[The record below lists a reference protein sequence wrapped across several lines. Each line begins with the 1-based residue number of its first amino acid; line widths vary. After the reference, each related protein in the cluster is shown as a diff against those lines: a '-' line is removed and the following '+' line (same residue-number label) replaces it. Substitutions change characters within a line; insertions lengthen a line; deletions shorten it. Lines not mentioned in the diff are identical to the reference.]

1 VVGVVA
7 AATLAGG
14 LVVPGAAGAHVP
26 WPARHAPKCVANVNN
41 SGLSAAIVAHSH
53 QTIRNRTIKTK
64 CDIGIF
70 VGPGKTHVKIERVSI
85 TGAKFQAILAENTA
99 YLTVRGSRIHGNGF
113 GTIDPTAPPLPGS
126 GVRSRVGQAFGI
138 SLFGVSHSTISH
150 NVVTFNGRGGIGVM
164 DNGPNNPGTL
174 TQNPKARLVGAH
186 DVVVEDNYT
195 AANYNG
201 CGVVTATQN
210 ANASISKILIRHNV
224 IRGTGVSK
232 KHGPDIGGI
241 VAAANLPG
249 SSTTNVVISGNK
261 VTNSFEGGVIV
272 NSEAPTSYTDH
283 IVVTSNYL
291 SGNNFGLVSPTTHTA
306 GVVVFAAP
314 GGVNRH
320 TLVAG
325 NVIVRQF
332 YGVISTG
339 ANPATTFANHIR
351 VTRGGVP
358 IAVM

>member
-1 VVGVVA
+1 MVGAVA
-7 AATLAGG
+7 AATLASA
-14 LVVPGAAGAHVP
+14 LVVPSAAGAKVP
-26 WPARHAPKCVANVNN
+26 WPARHAPKCVANVHN
-41 SGLSAAIVAHSH
+41 SGLSAAIVAHSY

-70 VGPGKTHVKIERVSI
+70 VGPGKTHVKIQHVSI
-85 TGAKFQAILAENTA
+85 TGAKFQAILAENA
-99 YLTVRGSRIHGNGF
+99 SYVTVRGSRIHGNGF

-138 SLFGVSHSTISH
+138 SLFGVSHSRVSG
-150 NVVTFNGRGGIGVM
+150 NVVTYNGRGGIGVM

-174 TQNPKARLVGAH
+174 TQNPKAPVVGAL
-186 DVVVEDNYT
+186 DVVVENNYT

-201 CGVVTATQN
+201 CGIVTATQN
-210 ANASISKILIRHNV
+210 VNGTVSKILIRHNV

-232 KHGPDIGGI
+232 KNGPDIGGI
-241 VAAANLPG
+241 VAAADLPG
-249 SSTTNVVISGNK
+249 SSATDVVISGNK

-272 NSEAPTSYTDH
+272 NAEAPNSFTDH
-283 IVVTSNYL
+283 IVVTSNFV

-306 GVVVFAAP
+306 GVVLFAAP

-320 TLVAG
+320 TLVVG
-325 NVIVRQF
+325 NTITRQF
-332 YGVISTG
+332 YGIISTG
-339 ANPATTFANHIR
+339 PNPATTFANRIS
-351 VTRGGVP
+351 VTHGGVP